1 MGNAPLRR
9 AALFDAAELARCPP
23 YEIARYDSNFGN
35 AGLDCGSTP
44 IIRKDTRRKKLEIMQ
59 LWQCKLCRR
68 VFAPAPSALRY
79 KTHPLRLILDG
90 VTFFPKPGC
99 LF

>member
-1 MGNAPLRR
+1 MATPLPL
-9 AALFDAAELARCPP
+9 AARVPHTVKPP
-23 YEIARYDSNFGN
+23 THC
-35 AGLDCGSTP
+35 LDCGSTP

-59 LWQCKLCRR
+59 LWQRKLCRR

-90 VTFFPKPGC
+90 VTFFPKPLC